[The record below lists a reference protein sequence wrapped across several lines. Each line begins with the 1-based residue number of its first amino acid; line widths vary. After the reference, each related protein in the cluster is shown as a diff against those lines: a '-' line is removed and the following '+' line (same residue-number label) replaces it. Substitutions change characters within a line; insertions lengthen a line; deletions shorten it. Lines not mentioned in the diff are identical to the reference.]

1 MPSGSLLE
9 TSIKRGLFFRLI
21 INSFLACF
29 NSTKLFVSLNKEI
42 ETGLPPK
49 LAASLSVNLS
59 APIISPVFSLI
70 RDASIDALT
79 ELGLSSLSK
88 I

>member
-9 TSIKRGLFFRLI
+9 TSIKSGLFFKLI
-21 INSFLACF
+21 INSSLACF
-29 NSTKLFVSLNKEI
+29 NSPKLFVSLNKEI

-59 APIISPVFSLI
+59 APTISPVFSLI